1 MNYQQLINKSVAILK
16 DNKNKTPL
24 LDCEVI
30 LSKVLNIS
38 RENLLLNL
46 NETISEKNKQKFNYS
61 LEQRKQNKPIA
72 YIVGQKEFWNTNF
85 VVNESVLIPR
95 PDTEIL
101 VEEALNALKT
111 GKKYHILDIGTGS
124 GCILISI
131 LKERKKC
138 VGTGIDISKK
148 ATNIA
153 KTNAKIQHLANRIKF
168 IKSDI
173 DNFFASKYDLI
184 VSNPPYISRFT
195 LNTLD
200 EDVKGYEPLLALDG
214 GPDGLSKIE
223 KVIKRSSK
231 LIKTNGKLILEIG
244 FNQLY
249 NVSKI
254 IMKNGFYIKKITKDL
269 SGKNRCITSV
279 KIS

>member
-1 MNYQQLINKSVAILK
+1 M
-16 DNKNKTPL
+16 
-24 LDCEVI
+24 
-30 LSKVLNIS
+30 
-38 RENLLLNL
+38 
-46 NETISEKNKQKFNYS
+46 
-61 LEQRKQNKPIA
+61 
-72 YIVGQKEFWNTNF
+72 
-85 VVNESVLIPR
+85 
-95 PDTEIL
+95 
-101 VEEALNALKT
+101 
-111 GKKYHILDIGTGS
+111 
-124 GCILISI
+124 
-131 LKERKKC
+131 
-138 VGTGIDISKK
+138 
-148 ATNIA
+148 
-153 KTNAKIQHLANRIKF
+153 
-168 IKSDI
+168 
-173 DNFFASKYDLI
+173 I

-195 LNTLD
+195 QNTLD
-200 EDVKGYEPLLALDG
+200 EDVKDYEPLLALDG